1 MFSLFQLS
9 SLLLA
14 IKVSA
19 QSQHCSDEGV
29 CIALSIPYGPGT
41 TAKNADILATIR
53 APQSAGWFGLGF
65 GQGGMVGSFMLVTW
79 PYNSKTII
87 TTRVAKSACPDSF

>member
-29 CIALSIPYGPGT
+29 CIALSIPYGSGT
-41 TAKNADILATIR
+41 TSKNADILATIR
-53 APQSAGWFGLGF
+53 APQAAGWFGLGW
-65 GQGGMVGSFMLVTW
+65 GQNGMVGSFMLVTW
-79 PYNSKTII
+79 PYNNKVII
-87 TTRVAKSACPDSF
+87 TTRVATSVIPASF